1 MEPTR
6 RAIFEV
12 QLPTGQI
19 LRLGER
25 TFVMA
30 IVNVTPD
37 SFSDGGLRADPA
49 VAVNDA
55 LRMVDEGA
63 DLLDIGGESTRPGAA
78 PLDLEEEWRRV
89 GPVIEGLQGR
99 ARVPISIDTY
109 KAEIARRAIDC
120 GATIVNDISGF
131 TYEPAIAAVV
141 AERRAVAILMHNRGR
156 SAAMYERAR
165 YGDVVSE
172 VQAELEARVV
182 EAEGAGVPRSRLMV
196 DPGLGFAKQPAQTMA
211 MIAGLPSLA
220 RLACPV
226 VSGPSRKS
234 FLQSAIG
241 QRPPEERVWGTA
253 AAVAASIWLG
263 AHIVRV
269 HDVAAMVDV
278 ARVTDALLKSSEAGS
293 LDPATSPDLKVR
305 PPY

>member
-1 MEPTR
+1 VVASTR
-6 RAIFEV
+6 RALFNV
-12 QLPTGQI
+12 LLPNGQT

-25 TFVMA
+25 TLVMG

-49 VAVNDA
+49 VAVRDA
-55 LRMVDEGA
+55 LRMVDEGV

-89 GPVIEGLQGR
+89 GPVIDGLRGR
-99 ARVPISIDTY
+99 VQIPISIDTY
-109 KAEIARRAIDC
+109 KAEIARRALDS

-131 TYEPAIAAVV
+131 TYDPPIAGVV

-156 SAAMYERAR
+156 SAAMYERAK
-165 YGDVVSE
+165 YDDVVAE
-172 VQAELEARVV
+172 VQAELAARVAAA
-182 EAEGAGVPRSRLMV
+182 EAAGVPRSRLMV
-196 DPGLGFAKQPAQTMA
+196 DPGFGFAKMPAQTMEL
-211 MIAGLPSLA
+211 IAGLPALA
-220 RLACPV
+220 ALGCPV
-226 VSGPSRKS
+226 VAGPSRKS
-234 FLQSAIG
+234 FLQAALG
-241 QRPPEERVWGTA
+241 ERPPEERVWGTA

-278 ARVTDALLKSSEAGS
+278 ARVTDALMSF
-293 LDPATSPDLKVR
+293 
-305 PPY
+305 

>member
-1 MEPTR
+1 VTPAQR
-6 RAIFEV
+6 SIFELR
-12 QLPTGQI
+12 LPDGRTF
-19 LRLGER
+19 RLGER

-49 VAVNDA
+49 VAVRDA

-63 DLLDIGGESTRPGAA
+63 DLLDVGGESTRPGAA

-99 ARVPISIDTY
+99 TTVPISIDTY
-109 KAEIARRAIDC
+109 KAEIARRALDS

-131 TYEPAIAAVV
+131 MYEPEIASVV
-141 AERRAVAILMHNRGR
+141 AERGAVAILMHNRGR
-156 SAAMYERAR
+156 SAAMYEQAR
-165 YGDVVSE
+165 YGNVVSE
-172 VQAELEARVV
+172 VRDELAERVAWAEA
-182 EAEGAGVPRSRLMV
+182 AGVPRRQLMV
-196 DPGLGFAKQPAQTMA
+196 DPGLGFAKQPSQTMA
-211 MIAGLPSLA
+211 MIAGLGALA
-220 RLACPV
+220 PLGCPI

-234 FLQSAIG
+234 FLKAAIG
-241 QRPPEERVWGTA
+241 ERDPEQRVWGTA

-278 ARVTDALLKSSEAGS
+278 ARVTDALL
-293 LDPATSPDLKVR
+293 R
-305 PPY
+305 